1 MGLASGGRGLTRDS
15 DAREEQKVKRD
26 QRRCHGLRLGYGTEA
41 REVKELIPMHAG
53 TKRH

>member
-15 DAREEQKVKRD
+15 DAREVKRD